1 MMRPNYLD
9 ALVDLVGAKWVG
21 NRLMGHC
28 PAHNDRTPSFAID
41 TAEDGR
47 ILLHCFA
54 GCSQA
59 AIEASLRP
67 HGLWPPRKTNDRRTL
82 ERLRPTRARS
92 RDHPERDRSATVCR
106 IAREATQAQWTLVA
120 TYLRSRGITLPVP
133 EALRYLPSL
142 RHRSGFSGPAM
153 IALVTRGE
161 DPRPVAIHRT
171 WLAPDGSGKASVE
184 PAKMMLGPCKGGA
197 VRLAPFGQPLLV
209 GEGIETTL
217 AAMQAT
223 GRCGWAALSASGVR
237 TLDLPAEARDI
248 IILADGDDAGT
259 AAANAAAYR
268 WHREDRRVRI
278 AQAPTGTDFNDLLVP
293 SPSSTREAGH
303 DD

>member
-1 MMRPNYLD
+1 LD
-9 ALVDLVGAKWVG
+9 ALMHLVGARLVG

-28 PAHNDRTPSFAID
+28 RAHDDRTPSLAID
-41 TAEDGR
+41 ITDDGK

-67 HGLWPPRKTNDRRTL
+67 YGLWPPCGVHDRRTL
-82 ERLRPTRARS
+82 EKLRPARAGS
-92 RDHPERDRSATVCR
+92 RNHPQADRSAAVCR
-106 IAREATQAQWTLVA
+106 IAREATQAQRTLVP
-120 TYLRSRGITLPVP
+120 TYLRRRGITLPVP
-133 EALRYLPSL
+133 DALRYLPSL

-171 WLAPDGSGKASVE
+171 WLAPDGSGKAPVE
-184 PAKMMLGPCKGGA
+184 PAKMMLGPCRGGA

-223 GRCGWAALSASGVR
+223 GHCGWAALSASGVR
-237 TLDLPAEARDI
+237 TLELPEEARDI

-259 AAANAAAYR
+259 AAANAAASR

-278 AQAPTGTDFNDLLVP
+278 AQAPTGTDFNDLLIADHGRTWEVGN
-293 SPSSTREAGH
+293 E
-303 DD
+303 

>member
-1 MMRPNYLD
+1 MVQPDYLE
-9 ALVDLVGAKWVG
+9 ALVRLVGARLVG

-28 PAHNDRTPSFAID
+28 PAHDDRTPSFSID
-41 TAEDGR
+41 IMEDGR

-59 AIEASLRP
+59 AIEASLWP
-67 HGLWPPRKTNDRRTL
+67 HGLWPPRKTNDRPTL
-82 ERLRPTRARS
+82 ERLRPSRAGS
-92 RDHPERDRSATVCR
+92 RDHPERDRSAAVCR
-106 IAREATQAQWTLVA
+106 IAREAIQAQRSLVA

-133 EALRYLPSL
+133 DALRYLPSL
-142 RHRSGFSGPAM
+142 RHRSGCSGPAM

-171 WLAPDGSGKASVE
+171 WLAPDGSGKAPVR
-184 PAKMMLGPCKGGA
+184 PAKMMLGPCRGGA
-197 VRLAPFGQPLLV
+197 VRLAPFAQPLMV

-223 GRCGWAALSASGVR
+223 GHCGWAALSASGVR
-237 TLDLPAEARDI
+237 TLDLPEEARDI

-268 WHREDRRVRI
+268 WHREDRRVQI
-278 AQAPTGTDFNDLLVP
+278 AQAPTGTDINDLLVP
-293 SPSSTREAGH
+293 NPNSTREAG
-303 DD
+303 DDD